1 MRRAMCW
8 ILLLTGIVYV
18 SRAQQTLPLNETAYT
33 DSLNKVLQTATTDS
47 TRARV
52 HYQLSEYW
60 RAKDTVQSKALLQKA
75 KQLAGTN
82 GYVQALYPFYLGQY
96 YFNTHTAQAAVA
108 FQQAQQQLAPF
119 TTQEAYLFAAMAWFN
134 YGIMLRAEKGDD
146 FVTDIW
152 LNKAI
157 PLAEKSGNE
166 EKAAHFYT
174 QLATLLMYNARFD
187 KAALYNNKAIA
198 LLEKKY
204 PTSSSLMFAY
214 LSAAS
219 NYLYSNKSAQAKPM
233 LDKAWELLKPFPQS
247 VNLPN
252 YYYTEALYYT
262 TKAQFGRAMESLNK
276 GIPLAQQLNQQQLL
290 QMMVFRKYN
299 ILYETGEYTRARQLL
314 TDLLQEGTLGKD
326 VNNRKTIYQ
335 QMATVNEAMGQAQEA
350 NRWLHAY
357 SKLNDSL
364 HESKLQKNIQEL
376 EIKFNKAE
384 NEKKIAALHA
394 ANEKA
399 TLSARNTRLMNWLL
413 AAALALLLAIAAIVT
428 LLYRNQRR
436 QAKRKELDYQRQLI
450 NAEQQK
456 QIQVRQA
463 LIQGEENE
471 RERLARDLHDGLGG
485 MLAGIKLNLAT
496 MPQPAQGSGKQE
508 LSRIIN
514 QLDNSSTEL
523 RRIAHNM
530 MPQALLSYGLEA
542 ALRDLCDTLATEQL
556 KISFHAFD
564 IDAQLPRSTQ
574 KTIYRIVQEMLS
586 NVLRHANATEV
597 LVQCS
602 QAGSAFFITVEDN
615 GKGFDKGLL
624 NRTQGIGLTNIQK
637 RVDYLNGK
645 MEIEATVNAG
655 TTINIEL
662 NVAG

>member
-1 MRRAMCW
+1 MRLEMCLG
-8 ILLLTGIVYV
+8 ILLTGCLLTGK
-18 SRAQQTLPLNETAYT
+18 AQQSLPLNEAAYT
-33 DSLNKVLQTATTDS
+33 DSLHKVLQLATTDS

-52 HYQLSEYW
+52 NYQLSEYW
-60 RAKDTVQSKALLQKA
+60 RAKDTVQSKALLLKA
-75 KQLAGTN
+75 KQQAAGN
-82 GYVQALYPFYLGQY
+82 AFAEALYSYYLGQY
-96 YFNTHTAQAAVA
+96 YFNTQTAQAAVA
-108 FQQAQQQLAPF
+108 FQQAQQQLARF
-119 TTQEAYLFAAMAWFN
+119 TTPEACLFASMAWFN

-157 PLAEKSGNE
+157 PLAEKAGHE
-166 EKAAHFYT
+166 EKKAHYYT

-187 KAALYNNKAIA
+187 KAELYNNKAIE

-204 PTSSSLMFAY
+204 PASPSLLFAY
-214 LSAAS
+214 LSAAG
-219 NYLYSNKSAQAKPM
+219 NYIYSNKSAQAKPM
-233 LDKAWELLKPFPQS
+233 LDKAWSLLQPYPES

-262 TKAQFGRAMESLNK
+262 TKAQFERAMESLNK
-276 GIPLAQQLNQQQLL
+276 GIPLAQKLNQQQLL

-299 ILYETGEYTRARQLL
+299 ILYETKEYVKARQLL
-314 TDLLQEGTLGKD
+314 MDLLKEGTLGKD

-335 QMATVNEAMGQAQEA
+335 QLAAVNEGMGQTEEA

-357 SKLNDSL
+357 SKLSDSL
-364 HESKLQKNIQEL
+364 HESSLQKNIQEL
-376 EIKFNKAE
+376 EIKFNRAE

-399 TLSARNTRLMNWLL
+399 TLAARNNRLMNWLL
-413 AAALALLLAIAAIVT
+413 AAALALLIAIAAIVA
-428 LLYRNQRR
+428 LLYRNQKR
-436 QAKRKELDYQRQLI
+436 QAKRRELDYLRQLRD
-450 NAEQQK
+450 AELQQ

-463 LIQGEENE
+463 LLQGEENE

-485 MLAGIKLNLAT
+485 MLAGIKMNLAT
-496 MPQPAQGSGKQE
+496 MPQPAPGGGKQE
-508 LSRIIN
+508 LNRIMN
-514 QLDNSSTEL
+514 QLDHSATEL
-523 RRIAHNM
+523 RRIAHDM
-530 MPQALLSYGLEA
+530 MPQALLLYGLEA
-542 ALRDLCDTLATEQL
+542 ALRDLCDTITTEKL
-556 KISFHAFD
+556 KVTFQAFD
-564 IDAQLPRSTQ
+564 IDTQLPRNTQ

-586 NVLRHANATEV
+586 NVVRHAGAAEV
-597 LVQCS
+597 LVQCAQS
-602 QAGSAFFITVEDN
+602 GPVFYITVEDN

-624 NRTQGIGLTNIQK
+624 ARTQGIGITNIQK

-645 MEIEATVNAG
+645 MEIEAAVNAG